1 MGQSTVR
8 IVADTN
14 VLIRNLIADHP
25 QQAKAASAALSRAT
39 VIVITIPTFCEVAW
53 TLKSRYKATSSELKN
68 ALASLLSDPKV
79 VCDQDAV
86 DAGLAMIDRGGD
98 FADGVIAF
106 EGKRLGG
113 LIFATFDRKAASLL
127 GAEGYA
133 VDLLIA
139 SP

>member
-79 VCDQDAV
+79 ICDQDAV

-127 GAEGYA
+127 GAEGYV